1 MKNLLEVINLAS
13 SARNFIGA
21 QFSYLQ
27 ENGDFR
33 MHLICSPDD
42 KMEAYAKEMNIVYHS
57 LKLNRQ
63 LTPIADIKAMI
74 EICRYIKKNN
84 IEVVIAH
91 QAKARLLAMLA
102 CFFTRVPY
110 RVVFAH
116 GVLYETM
123 HGLKRWLVKMN
134 DKLVSMLAD
143 RVVCVSKYVAEM
155 REKDHIDAAGKR
167 VILGKGSCN
176 GIDAVNK
183 FNPALYNEDKIASI
197 KAKHGITDDDFVIG
211 FVGRLVKDKGVIEL
225 LDGFSKLQ
233 TMYPEKEIKLLV
245 IGQPEVRDG
254 LPESTLSVIRNSKG
268 IIFTGLVPY
277 EDIAAYYMVMNVF
290 ILPSHRDGLGMVAL
304 EAAAMKCPVLVSSIT
319 GCRETI
325 LPGITGDY
333 VDLTGESICKMLEK
347 YLDKELC
354 QLHGANGRN
363 FILDSFEQSIVN
375 QSMLDFLNKFVNN
388 GK

>member
-1 MKNLLEVINLAS
+1 MKNVLEVINLAN
-13 SARNFIGA
+13 SARNFIGT

-27 ENGDFR
+27 ENGDYR

-42 KMEAYAKEMNIVYHS
+42 KMEVYAEQMNIAYHP

-63 LTPIADIKAMI
+63 LSPIADIKSLVQ
-74 EICRYIKKNN
+74 ICKYIRKNN

-91 QAKARLLAMLA
+91 QSKARLLAMLA

-134 DKLVSMLAD
+134 DKLVSSLAD
-143 RVVCVSKYVAEM
+143 RIVCVSQFVAES
-155 REKDHIDAAGKR
+155 RERDHIDAKGKR
-167 VILGKGSCN
+167 VILGHGSCN

-183 FNPALYNEDKIASI
+183 FNPSMYSEDQITLL
-197 KAKHGITDDDFVIG
+197 KAKYGVAEEDYIVG

-225 LDGFSKLQ
+225 LDGFTQLQ
-233 TMYPEKEIKLLV
+233 LKYPEKRIKLLV
-245 IGQPEVRDG
+245 IGSPETRDA
-254 LPESTLSVIRNSKG
+254 LPENTLLILKNSKDV
-268 IIFTGLVPY
+268 IFTGPVPY
-277 EDIAAYYMVMNVF
+277 EDIAAYYMLMNVF
-290 ILPSHRDGLGMVAL
+290 ILPSHREGLGMVAL
-304 EAAAMKCPVLVSSIT
+304 EAAAMECPVLVSHIT

-325 LPGITGDY
+325 LSGETGSY
-333 VDLTGESICKMLEK
+333 VDLTGDSICTTLER
-347 YLDKELC
+347 YMDKEFC
-354 QLHGANGRN
+354 QKQGRAGRK
-363 FILDSFEQSIVN
+363 FILESFERSIVN
-375 QSMLDFLNKFVNN
+375 KAMLEFLNDFIKD